1 MVCECGEEEEGDG
14 SSEIMMSK
22 NYWGRKRRYA
32 ALQPDTKLILRQGG
46 LYLFLFT
53 VNLRWNKKLC
63 GREVGE
69 LSLLGL
75 IYEKKKKK
83 KKSQRADRVQWPS
96 FFLQAG
102 TPCEWLPHWAQH
114 SQWLQS
120 WEGRLLGRW
129 PDGGRL
135 HGAAIL
141 CLPLSPTLAHTA
153 SPLISLSLPPRR
165 LSIHLFIQPIL
176 PLFAL
181 TLSQRCPPFHSRIL

>member
-83 KKSQRADRVQWPS
+83 P
-96 FFLQAG
+96 
-102 TPCEWLPHWAQH
+102 
-114 SQWLQS
+114 
-120 WEGRLLGRW
+120 EGRQSSV
-129 PDGGRL
+129 
-135 HGAAIL
+135 A
-141 CLPLSPTLAHTA
+141 
-153 SPLISLSLPPRR
+153 
-165 LSIHLFIQPIL
+165 
-176 PLFAL
+176 
-181 TLSQRCPPFHSRIL
+181 